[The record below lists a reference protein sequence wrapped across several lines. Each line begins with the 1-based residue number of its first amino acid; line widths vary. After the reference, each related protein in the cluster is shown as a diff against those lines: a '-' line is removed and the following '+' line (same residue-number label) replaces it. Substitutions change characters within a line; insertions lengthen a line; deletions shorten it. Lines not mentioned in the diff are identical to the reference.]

1 MSRNLPARDMLSSG
15 QTWDNMRMEQMIQ
28 TLREIGICAE
38 TIAAIE
44 SADDEKQAR
53 ECALLLIAMYDDRHE
68 YLAEI

>member
-1 MSRNLPARDMLSSG
+1 MKHIL
-15 QTWDNMRMEQMIQ
+15 Q
-28 TLREIGICAE
+28 TLREIGINVE

-68 YLAEI
+68 YMA

>member
-1 MSRNLPARDMLSSG
+1 MKQIL
-15 QTWDNMRMEQMIQ
+15 Q
-28 TLREIGICAE
+28 TLREIGISAE

-68 YLAEI
+68 FLA

>member
-1 MSRNLPARDMLSSG
+1 MKQIL
-15 QTWDNMRMEQMIQ
+15 Q
-28 TLREIGICAE
+28 TLREIGISAE

-68 YLAEI
+68 YLAQI

>member
-1 MSRNLPARDMLSSG
+1 MSRNLHARDLSSSG
-15 QTWDNMRMEQMIQ
+15 QTWDNMRMKQILQ
-28 TLREIGICAE
+28 ALREIGINAE

-68 YLAEI
+68 YLA